1 MDYPVIKYTLS
12 ENELNIDRSEVLRY
26 LGYSRIDINDEVIEL
41 IEPVISEARKYIK
54 PRACYR
60 RFDIS
65 LGENDVILLPYGE
78 VTSHHLS
85 INLKGCRGVY
95 FMAATIGAE
104 FDRLMLRF
112 RVSSMA
118 RAAILQAIGATA
130 VEELCDRLCENLKKQ
145 SIGQG
150 ENIRARYSPGF
161 GDYGLTNQIGVFKAL
176 APEKHTGIT
185 LNDSLIMSPEKSVTA
200 LIGIE
205 ENK

>member
-12 ENELNIDRSEVLRY
+12 ENELNIDRNEVLRY
-26 LGYSRIDINDEVIEL
+26 LGYSRIDVNDEVIAL
-41 IEPVISEARKYIK
+41 IEPVITEARRYIN

-60 RFDIS
+60 RFDIE
-65 LGENDVILLPYGE
+65 LKDNDVILLPYGE
-78 VTSHHLS
+78 VTSHHLT
-85 INLKGCRGVY
+85 INLKGCHSVY

-118 RAAILQAIGATA
+118 KAAILQAIGATA
-130 VEELCDRLCENLKKQ
+130 VEELCDRLCEELKMLAKE
-145 SIGQG
+145 QG
-150 ENIRARYSPGF
+150 ENLRARYSPGF
-161 GDYGLTNQIGVFKAL
+161 GDYGLSNQIGVFSSL

-205 ENK
+205 

>member
-1 MDYPVIKYTLS
+1 M
-12 ENELNIDRSEVLRY
+12 
-26 LGYSRIDINDEVIEL
+26 
-41 IEPVISEARKYIK
+41 
-54 PRACYR
+54 
-60 RFDIS
+60 
-65 LGENDVILLPYGE
+65 
-78 VTSHHLS
+78 
-85 INLKGCRGVY
+85 Y

-130 VEELCDRLCENLKKQ
+130 VEELCDRLCEDIKKQ

-161 GDYGLTNQIGVFKAL
+161 GDYGLINQMGVFKAL